1 MIIAVSAVMLVLDTI
16 DLHYTI
22 EDLIN
27 KKGSEAAK
35 ELRKKADILEEQ
47 YIKIFKLKGDQ
58 Q

>member
-1 MIIAVSAVMLVLDTI
+1 MLVWDVI

-22 EDLIN
+22 DDLIN

-35 ELRKKADILEEQ
+35 ELRKTADILEELD
-47 YIKIFKLKGDQ
+47 INNLKLKGDQ